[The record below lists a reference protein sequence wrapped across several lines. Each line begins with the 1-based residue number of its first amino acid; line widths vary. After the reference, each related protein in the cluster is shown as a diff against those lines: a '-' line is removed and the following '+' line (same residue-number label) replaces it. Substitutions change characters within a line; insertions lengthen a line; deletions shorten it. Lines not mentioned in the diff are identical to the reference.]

1 MEISEEQIN
10 GSITKITLSG
20 RLDIEGVGQIETTFA
35 GMTASPRM
43 SVVADM
49 SNVPYISSIGIRL
62 LISNV
67 KAINARKGKFA
78 LFGTQPDVNMVITIS
93 GLDKI
98 IPSFGT
104 LEAAIDYVK

>member
-10 GSITKITLSG
+10 GSITKIILSG
-20 RLDIEGVGQIETTFA
+20 RLDIEGVGQIETKFS
-35 GMTASPRM
+35 GMTASPRK
-43 SVVADM
+43 SIIADM
-49 SNVPYISSIGIRL
+49 SKVPYISSIGIRL

-78 LFGTQPDVNMVITIS
+78 LFGTQSDVNMVITIS

-98 IPSFGT
+98 IPSFDT

>member
-10 GSITKITLSG
+10 GSITKIILSG
-20 RLDIEGVGQIETTFA
+20 RLDIEGVGQIETKFS
-35 GMTASPRM
+35 GMTASPRE
-43 SVVADM
+43 SIIADM
-49 SNVPYISSIGIRL
+49 SKVPYISSIGIRL

-78 LFGTQPDVNMVITIS
+78 LFGTQSDVNMVITIS

-98 IPSFGT
+98 IPSFDT

>member
-1 MEISEEQIN
+1 MEIKEEQIN
-10 GSITKITLSG
+10 GSITKIILSG
-20 RLDIEGVGQIETTFA
+20 RLDIQGVGEIETKFS

-43 SVVADM
+43 AIITDM

-62 LISNV
+62 LISSV

-78 LFGTQPDVNMVITIS
+78 LFGTQPDVNMVIIIS

-98 IPSFGT
+98 IPNFDT

>member
-1 MEISEEQIN
+1 
-10 GSITKITLSG
+10 
-20 RLDIEGVGQIETTFA
+20 
-35 GMTASPRM
+35 M
-43 SVVADM
+43 SK
-49 SNVPYISSIGIRL
+49 VPYISSIGIRL

-78 LFGTQPDVNMVITIS
+78 LFGTQSDVNMVITIS

-98 IPSFGT
+98 IPSFDT

>member
-10 GSITKITLSG
+10 GSITKILLSG
-20 RLDIEGVGQIETTFA
+20 RLDIEGVGQIETKFS